1 MIQNLNLKEH
11 LDGIIKKASRKIN
24 ALSRTAPYMN
34 VAKRRLLMNFFASQF
49 NYCPLVWMCHH
60 RSVNSKINRLHKRC
74 LRIVYSDS
82 VSSFEDLLDKDRS
95 VSEHLKN
102 IKTLAIEMFK
112 ISNKLTVPLMD
123 EIFVKRNNAYN
134 LRKPSEFVRPKVH
147 SVFHG
152 KESISYLDPQIWD
165 MIPVEMKNLTTISAF
180 KREVKNWKLENCPCR
195 LCKPYIQNVDFR

>member
-1 MIQNLNLKEH
+1 
-11 LDGIIKKASRKIN
+11 
-24 ALSRTAPYMN
+24 MN

-49 NYCPLVWMCHH
+49 NYCPLVWICHH
-60 RSVNSKINRLHKRC
+60 RSVNSKINRLHERC

-134 LRKPSEFVRPKVH
+134 LCKPSEFVRPKVH

-152 KESISYLDPQIWD
+152 KESISYPDPQIWD

-195 LCKPYIQNVDFR
+195 LCKPYIQNVDFI